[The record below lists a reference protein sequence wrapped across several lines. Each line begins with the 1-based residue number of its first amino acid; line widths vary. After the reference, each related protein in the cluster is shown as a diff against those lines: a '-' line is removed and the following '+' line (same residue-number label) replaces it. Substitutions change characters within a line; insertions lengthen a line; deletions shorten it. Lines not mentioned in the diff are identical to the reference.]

1 MCFGFCS
8 RPACEQSPP
17 PLLKSWP
24 WGLSSPDQQR
34 QSGETMG
41 HTRLTDYSVPKVPPW
56 ARDLLRRT
64 WCFWWSSRH
73 SVAHYPIISFPLSL
87 RFLPIQQ
94 LSVNGL
100 DYELLQAHGLLL
112 GQKTPSIVWG
122 MAFVLLL
129 SPGNIRA
136 FPFKAAIPWQVIQQ
150 LR

>member
-1 MCFGFCS
+1 MLLMKFQALCGPLPHHLLSFVS
-8 RPACEQSPP
+8 AVSP
-17 PLLKSWP
+17 
-24 WGLSSPDQQR
+24 
-34 QSGETMG
+34 
-41 HTRLTDYSVPKVPPW
+41 YS
-56 ARDLLRRT
+56 A
-64 WCFWWSSRH
+64 
-73 SVAHYPIISFPLSL
+73 A
-87 RFLPIQQ
+87 

-136 FPFKAAIPWQVIQQ
+136 FPFKAAIPWQVVQQ